1 VNISSNS
8 LRKLDDVDMKIV
20 RELGENARVS
30 NLALA
35 SKIGVSH
42 STVGRRINRLV
53 DDGIINFAVVPNHHA
68 LGYSTFLTLAINAPP
83 GKLNALVEKLVSV
96 NSIDF
101 LWTTAGRYD
110 ILAMAR
116 YRNPEEYLNLFPA
129 EVGDIPDNSRIEI
142 MSNVKLVKSKWTHVV
157 DDDGTVSHRPYT
169 PTELDFTV
177 ISALGHSPRAS
188 VNELAKMTASRVSS
202 ARYSLRKLLSHEIV
216 QIRAV
221 LNPEAFGNTI
231 KGITLIQANPC
242 ELTALTDR
250 LKLHPSVEEINLIFG
265 AFNCMIWTTFETS
278 SQMYDFLDRKLGSM
292 PGVMKIDN
300 LISLRMHQNNQSY
313 AGEPK
318 SGKGFS

>member
-1 VNISSNS
+1 VNISSNN
-8 LRKLDDVDMKIV
+8 LKKLDDVDMKVI
-20 RELGENARVS
+20 RELGENARIS

-53 DDGIINFAVVPNHHA
+53 GDGIINLAAVPNYHT
-68 LGYSTFLTLAINAPP
+68 LGYNTFLTLAINAPP
-83 GKLNALVEKLVSV
+83 GKLNALVEKLISV
-96 NSIDF
+96 NGIGF

-116 YRNPEEYLNLFPA
+116 YRNPEEYLTRFPA
-129 EVGDIPDNSRIEI
+129 EIGDIPDNARIEI
-142 MSNVKLVKSKWTHVV
+142 MSNVKLVKSKWTHAV
-157 DDDGTVSHRPYT
+157 DDEGTASHQPYT
-169 PTELDFTV
+169 PTELDFAV

-188 VNELAKMTASRVSS
+188 VNELAKMIGARVSS
-202 ARYSLRKLLSHEIV
+202 VRYSLRKLLSHDTV
-216 QIRAV
+216 QVRAV
-221 LNPEAFGNTI
+221 RNPEALGNTI
-231 KGITLIQANPC
+231 KGITFIQANPC
-242 ELTALTDR
+242 KLNALTDR

-300 LISLRMHQNNQSY
+300 LISLRMHQNSQSFG
-313 AGEPK
+313 GESK